1 MGDLHENSNVIA
13 SDSKR
18 KRLSGKKNRTAEVP
32 RQVSVSRRHAQATRT
47 LKACDFC
54 RKQKTRCFK
63 ASEEDTSCLRCTFLK
78 KECSFAHEK
87 VLQDSAPSLL
97 QGKDLHQLDVK
108 YKLDQIYNGVRE
120 ILAHVSS
127 PDSYK
132 LLNQAKEIAEAADDA
147 RRSIATS
154 GLPFGGQDPEPKHHL
169 GGQNIGAAG
178 VQDVFSLGN
187 VGILPLY
194 DLHMHSFKMAPF
206 SIVSN
211 QSAPQAIPNPI
222 AKLINLKGDHPASKD
237 LPIKAYGDIID
248 LNILSELEATYLI
261 NDFRTNY
268 GRWVLFPVN
277 IPSEQLI
284 GRIRIKSP
292 LLLTT
297 CCCISLRY
305 LIDQDIFPDNP
316 KSNKEIYRDLIQLL
330 LAELGRGIL
339 QVSAFQDGNY
349 RYGDVEFLQALVI
362 LSIYSLSLSALAS
375 YNLTDESKGTIGQ
388 GNSLAHL
395 NLDAWYLSSIGLTT
409 FLSRSTFGTLM
420 QKLTDDEFNDNSAYS
435 ILFDDIDGDT
445 HQLLTL
451 LRIYNHLVLV
461 HLINSIFSGRSCVID
476 ALKLRYCTATLGLP
490 SSTNFDG
497 RMVSEINILT
507 VTYNFIQKSVHNAM
521 GMDIIERE
529 IGYKEVQLE
538 IENWYNQWSYLFEQP
553 SLQFVEPCYYFCVLV
568 VVYAYNFQ
576 KSLLNTNQATFQLFD
591 LYENDNIY
599 FILDNSDGKSL
610 RKMLE
615 SSYDLVKFVKTVE
628 SNSYFAYLSDQ
639 LHFCFYFGAL
649 FLLKILHYLKDTKQ
663 LEVVNSFDGNT
674 NLEVVLAD
682 IHELIGKFEKIGGYS
697 SNIIVKYYEGLQKII
712 DETFP
717 GWDKD

>member
-132 LLNQAKEIAEAADDA
+132 YLNQAKEIAEAADDA

-154 GLPFGGQDPEPKHHL
+154 GLPFGGQDPELKHHL
-169 GGQNIGAAG
+169 GGQNIGVPG

-222 AKLINLKGDHPASKD
+222 ARLINLKGDHPASKD

-277 IPSEQLI
+277 IPSEQLV

-507 VTYNFIQKSVHNAM
+507 VTYNYVQKSVHNAM

-553 SLQFVEPCYYFCVLV
+553 SLQFVEPCYHFCVLV

-663 LEVVNSFDGNT
+663 LEVVNSFNGNT